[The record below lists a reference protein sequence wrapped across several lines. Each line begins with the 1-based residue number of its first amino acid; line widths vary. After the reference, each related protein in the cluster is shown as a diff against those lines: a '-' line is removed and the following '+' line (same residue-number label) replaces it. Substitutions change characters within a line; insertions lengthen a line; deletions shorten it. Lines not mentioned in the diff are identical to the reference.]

1 MDAQVHLVLELGNG
15 LRYVRIRVLA
25 LNGAL
30 YAYNFRAQTYIQSM
44 ALVKWPPKLIVTWP
58 SFAMRNILGEAV
70 EGFPNEL
77 WIPFWKFRLVSEIVH
92 SKAYYC
98 LTMTEYRHQYRLIEF
113 ENKF

>member
-1 MDAQVHLVLELGNG
+1 
-15 LRYVRIRVLA
+15 
-25 LNGAL
+25 
-30 YAYNFRAQTYIQSM
+30 
-44 ALVKWPPKLIVTWP
+44 
-58 SFAMRNILGEAV
+58 MRNILGEAV

-113 ENKF
+113 ENKLQERVQAMRNHVIFTTENDDNERHVLRTMGERIELRQPVNVTLISQFARPQRRDDR